1 MLTAPILISDPEDRR
16 LELYRGL
23 PDSALRVR
31 VEAEHGLF
39 VVEGARSL
47 RALLASPYPL
57 LSVLLRPE
65 RLAGLADVVA
75 AAYDARGAGVC
86 RRSPGLRWHRRVS
99 GAPGGAGASRA
110 PAPA

>member
-75 AAYDARGAGVC
+75 AAYT
-86 RRSPGLRWHRRVS
+86 L
-99 GAPGGAGASRA
+99 GAPVYVAGRQVFDGIAGFPVHRGVLA
-110 PAPA
+110 LAGRPPTA